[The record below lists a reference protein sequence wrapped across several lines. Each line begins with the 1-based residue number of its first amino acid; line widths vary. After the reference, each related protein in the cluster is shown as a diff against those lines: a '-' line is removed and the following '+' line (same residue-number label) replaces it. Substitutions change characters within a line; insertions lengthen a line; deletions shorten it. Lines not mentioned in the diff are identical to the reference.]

1 MHGIAPV
8 QTSTIYICR
17 KIAQIASTAIPIEV
31 TMEMKVYSENN
42 PCPST
47 MHSARRPCIFYLQGD
62 KMQVTFLPAQ
72 IAVCQ
77 DSFSE
82 IGLHLNSYSSLG
94 SQGPVTLARLY
105 RAPQDSECGFWD
117 PWKSQECISKVK
129 QQTSVFPA

>member
-1 MHGIAPV
+1 MHGTAPV

-47 MHSARRPCIFYLQGD
+47 MHSAGRPCIFYLQGD

-72 IAVCQ
+72 SAVC
-77 DSFSE
+77 
-82 IGLHLNSYSSLG
+82 
-94 SQGPVTLARLY
+94 
-105 RAPQDSECGFWD
+105 
-117 PWKSQECISKVK
+117 
-129 QQTSVFPA
+129 